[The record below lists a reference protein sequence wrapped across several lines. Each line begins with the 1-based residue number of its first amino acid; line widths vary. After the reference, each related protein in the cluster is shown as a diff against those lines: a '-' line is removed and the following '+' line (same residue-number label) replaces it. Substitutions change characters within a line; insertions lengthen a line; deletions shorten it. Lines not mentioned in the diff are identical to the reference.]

1 MKVLAVVVP
10 PTVTAAVLAAVIVP
24 SATDSVTVSR
34 GESMSA
40 NGVEAAGQRRLP
52 FTSSVTVNDFGANTL
67 GASLTGVIA
76 RVLATFEESVLVPED
91 SAIVVVRVLAALLLA
106 TGV

>member
-1 MKVLAVVVP
+1 MVLP
-10 PTVTAAVLAAVIVP
+10 PIMTAAVLAAVIVP

-76 RVLATFEESVLVPED
+76 RVLATFEETKKVP
-91 SAIVVVRVLAALLLA
+91 AAKSREA
-106 TGV
+106 G